1 MPIEEFLVYEN
12 SIFPASSSKEFFKM
26 ATKLNNYDNTGVAA
40 KAHRV
45 IDRSPY
51 KELEKHMPNAMVALA
66 LETAESGYGALVF
79 CGSRHSCQ
87 TNAML
92 ISQAMPEP
100 NSLDPSLLDKR
111 IDLVA
116 HLQSLP
122 CGLDPVFEKTV
133 IRGVAFHRESAF
145 LMKILYIALTY
156 TF

>member
-12 SIFPASSSKEFFKM
+12 SIFPAASSKEFFKM
-26 ATKLNNYDNTGVAA
+26 ATQLNADNTAIA
-40 KAHRV
+40 SKAHRV
-45 IDRSPY
+45 IDKSPHR
-51 KELEKHMPNAMVALA
+51 EFEKHMPNAMVALA

-79 CGSRHSCQ
+79 CGSRHACQ

-100 NSLDPSLLDKR
+100 NSVDPSMLDKR

-122 CGLDPVFEKTV
+122 CGLDPVFEKTI
-133 IRGVAFHRESAF
+133 IRGVAFHR
-145 LMKILYIALTY
+145 K
-156 TF
+156 